1 MKTTKT
7 AVPVV
12 AVLIIGLLLSS
23 CVRGPQQVY
32 STTNRNYTLDLLFE
46 HEGCKVY
53 RFKDGER
60 FVYWTDCRGK
70 LETAYQ
76 DSNKYRSEPVTI
88 QNETTA
94 ADSNWVKKKQ

>member
-7 AVPVV
+7 AVSVI
-12 AVLIIGLLLSS
+12 VLLLFGLSS

-32 STTNRNYTLDLLFE
+32 STTNRNYTLALLFE

-53 RFKDGER
+53 RFKDGDR

-70 LETAYQ
+70 LETAYRDTNQ
-76 DSNKYRSEPVTI
+76 YGSQEVTI
-88 QNETTA
+88 QNETTTS
-94 ADSNWVKKKQ
+94 DSMLVKKR